1 MWEIPSNKGKWHMRP
16 ASNILIFSLLQ
27 QQTLH
32 SVQTNMMKH
41 QLNVKQMKVL
51 QIFLS
56 TWFTD
61 TVGWY
66 YWKTLQLQQ
75 ILKKILSTESKATET
90 HTYIDIHIPKVNQKW
105 LFFIVCRKVRGGVDS
120 CKHMIPEISD
130 LTRHAQKHQRD
141 DPQTWISEMERLEVP
156 IVVATAHKSAAGVC
170 VWSAAIILT
179 SWDEQ
184 APRAATAVQE
194 GDTVSWG
201 LGLMGGCLIYQRY
214 CKLHRKWSLLSGALQ
229 PRTTPL
235 P

>member
-51 QIFLS
+51 PIFLS

-66 YWKTLQLQQ
+66 NWKKLQLQQ
-75 ILKKILSTESKATET
+75 ILKKYSVLSQRLLK
-90 HTYIDIHIPKVNQKW
+90 HIPILTSTYQKLIKSGYSLSYAGKW
-105 LFFIVCRKVRGGVDS
+105 GAGVDS

-170 VWSAAIILT
+170 VKCSHYSYFLRWASTTGSTCSARRRHCQLRVGAYG
-179 SWDEQ
+179 
-184 APRAATAVQE
+184 R
-194 GDTVSWG
+194 VS
-201 LGLMGGCLIYQRY
+201 Y
-214 CKLHRKWSLLSGALQ
+214 LSKVL
-229 PRTTPL
+229 
-235 P
+235 